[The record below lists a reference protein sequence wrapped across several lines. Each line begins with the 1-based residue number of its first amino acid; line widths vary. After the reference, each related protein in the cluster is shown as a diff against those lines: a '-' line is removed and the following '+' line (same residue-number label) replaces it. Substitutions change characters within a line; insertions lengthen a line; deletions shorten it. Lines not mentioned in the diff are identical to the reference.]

1 MAEEVNTNQQGAG
14 EGQQNTDPNAGNA
27 GQQQQGAA
35 GQGQGSE
42 ETKSYTQAQIN
53 SMMANE
59 KRTARQAILKE
70 LGYEYKDD
78 KGFKDLIKGI
88 KESLDAGKTQA
99 QKDSEAKTAAERERD
114 EANSKAS
121 FLELKIAALSAEADP
136 KYLEDLITLAKPKL
150 VEGVTVE
157 SVFESLKKQYPV
169 FFKGADNTGS
179 SGTGSPNNPPRKGT
193 SNVGEYGQRLAKGT
207 AKGAVKSSYFKK

>member
-27 GQQQQGAA
+27 GQQQGAA

-59 KRTARQAILKE
+59 KRTARQAILRE

-78 KGFKDLIKGI
+78 KGFKDLMKGI

-99 QKDSEAKTAAERERD
+99 QKDSEAKAAAERERD
-114 EANSKAS
+114 EANSKAN

-157 SVFESLKKQYPV
+157 SVFEKQYPV
-169 FFKGADNTGS
+169 FFKSADNTGS
-179 SGTGSPNNPPRKGT
+179 SGTGSPNNPPRKGAST
-193 SNVGEYGQRLAKGT
+193 VGEYGQRLAKGT
-207 AKGAVKSSYFKK
+207 AKGAAKSSYFKK